1 MAIPQRIDEI
11 EMIIIPILE
20 LTSVFHRVNN
30 VLPED
35 YDPVFVEYDTSVNEA
50 LRLMKEN
57 NFSQIPVKAGKEV
70 LGIFSYRSFSSKVIE
85 MIGERLD
92 LDHFPVGEFIEPV
105 DFVDVLDDLTKSLD
119 ELDKRDVVLVGNRN
133 DLRGLFTPI
142 DLVNYLYKLSSPFIL
157 LGEIEGAI
165 RNILRS
171 CATPEQLIGMAQLT
185 LAHVYQPEKM
195 PKSIEEMTFND
206 YIQIIGDGRTWNS
219 FEVIFMTGDLQ
230 RRRTRAKLEEIR
242 DFRNDV
248 FHFRREINEDDI
260 KKLLAHRDWI
270 KNALTAYQAK
280 KAKV

>member
-1 MAIPQRIDEI
+1 MTFPQAINEI
-11 EMIIIPILE
+11 EMIVIPILE

-35 YDPVFVEYDTSVNEA
+35 RDPVFVEYDTSVNQA
-50 LRLMKEN
+50 LGLMKEN
-57 NFSQIPVKAGKEV
+57 NFSQIPVKAGNEV

-85 MIGERLD
+85 MIGEKIDFD
-92 LDHFPVGEFIEPV
+92 LFPVGEFIEPV
-105 DFVDVLDDLTKSLD
+105 DFVDILDDLTNSLD
-119 ELDKRDVVLVGNRN
+119 KLDKRDVVLVGNRN
-133 DLRGLFTPI
+133 ELRGLFTPI

-171 CATPEQLIGMAQLT
+171 CTTPGQLIEIARLT
-185 LAHVYQPEKM
+185 LAQVYLPDRM

-206 YIQIIGDGRTWNS
+206 YVQIIGDGRTWKS
-219 FEVIFMTGDLQ
+219 FEVVFMTGDLQ
-230 RRRTRAKLEEIR
+230 RKRTRTKLEEIR
-242 DFRNDV
+242 DIRNDV

-260 KKLLAHRDWI
+260 KKLLSHRDWI
-270 KNALTAYQAK
+270 KNVLTAYQAK